1 MENKPPGKRKLP
13 PVIFIKGLR
22 NEGGKSYIIPDMVWA
37 GAKTPEFDT
46 PAVVVPDMTPE
57 EARAVFTPDYGF
69 NVNAI
74 EDACHYYPAAVLVLL
89 AAALQKQEA
98 PDAAH
103 SKNT

>member
-1 MENKPPGKRKLP
+1 MGTNDTKPPEIIHVESDPTCTWCIRG
-13 PVIFIKGLR
+13 
-22 NEGGKSYIIPDMVWA
+22 ESETSTAYIR
-37 GAKTPEFDT
+37 
-46 PAVVVPDMTPE
+46 VPNMTLE